1 MMLKSAAGYKT
12 NTLLR
17 PLACLYGVGVGLRN
31 YLFDRGIL
39 RAESYPLPIIC
50 VGNILVGGTGKTP
63 HVEYLL
69 RLLMPTYRVAVLSRG
84 YKRSSRGL
92 VVAAIESTARDIGD
106 EPYQIKQKF
115 PEALVVVD
123 GNRCRAMRHIISMN
137 EEERPDLVIMDDGFQ
152 HRYVQP
158 SFSILLVDAQRPIW
172 DDKLLPEGRLR
183 EPASAMYRAD
193 CIIVTKSPDEM
204 SPIDQRIIGRNLA
217 LYANQSI
224 FFTRHRYLP
233 LRPVERG
240 SLNED
245 DIAPLLR
252 GDRVIVLSGI
262 ANPRPFIH
270 RLESQFRLAGEC
282 LFPDHHNFSREDLQ
296 SLNEQY
302 RELAAQSST
311 PLYVV
316 CTEKDAARLTAQLD
330 LLSSEVRSHLYFQP
344 IEVQFLQGA
353 EEFKRLIRLAARA
366 KPAPLQRLK

>member
-1 MMLKSAAGYKT
+1 MPKIATGHKT
-12 NTLLR
+12 NALLR
-17 PLACLYGVGVGLRN
+17 PLACLYGLGVGLRN

-39 RAESYPLPIIC
+39 RAESYPIPVIC
-50 VGNILVGGTGKTP
+50 VGNISVGGTGKTP

-92 VVAAIESTARDIGD
+92 VVATMQSTAREIGD
-106 EPYQIKQKF
+106 EPRQIKQKF

-123 GNRCRAMRHIISMN
+123 GNRRRAMRHIMSMS
-137 EEERPDLVIMDDGFQ
+137 EGERPDLVVMDDGFQ

-193 CIIVTKSPDEM
+193 CIIVTKSPEEM
-204 SPIDQRIIGRNLA
+204 NPIDQRIIGRNLA

-224 FFTRHRYLP
+224 FFTRPRYLP
-233 LRPVERG
+233 LKSVEQG
-240 SLNED
+240 LLAEG

-252 GDRVIVLSGI
+252 GDRIIALSGI
-262 ANPRPFIH
+262 ANPRPFIQ
-270 RLESQFRLAGEC
+270 RLESTFRLVGEC
-282 LFPDHHNFSREDLQ
+282 LFPDHHNFSKDDLQ
-296 SLNEQY
+296 SINKQY
-302 RELAAQSST
+302 KELSAQSSA

-316 CTEKDAARLTAQLD
+316 CTEKDAVRLSAQLD
-330 LLSSEVRSHLYFQP
+330 LLSPEVRSHLYYQP

-353 EEFKRLIRLAARA
+353 EKFKRLIQLAAKA
-366 KPAPLQRLK
+366 KPAPLQ